1 MRLDEV
7 EMKRQSLF
15 GDSRLS
21 ATWMLLSSTDR
32 WPQRPALL
40 NPGAVEKGGAGA
52 YVEYLCHS
60 AVGLKQNQLS
70 AYSCFLQY
78 PPLFCR
84 YPLCR
89 NHYALIYCSSVASR
103 LLWLSFGFLSSSAD
117 PLIPLFSLHPIFSL
131 SLSLAVWMQSSLCE
145 LLITIFLS
153 SQHPPPL
160 MLQCLLNQAGAW
172 PQTASPVG
180 LLGKSKLGLFKTE
193 RGHWFKT
200 RLYKYLC
207 VWIFGLGID
216 SLG

>member
-131 SLSLAVWMQSSLCE
+131 SLSRCLNAEFSLRA
-145 LLITIFLS
+145 IDYHFSFLS
-153 SQHPPPL
+153 ASSSSHAPVLVESSQSLAIDCIPRGL
-160 MLQCLLNQAGAW
+160 
-172 PQTASPVG
+172 VG
-180 LLGKSKLGLFKTE
+180 EIKVGT
-193 RGHWFKT
+193 
-200 RLYKYLC
+200 
-207 VWIFGLGID
+207 V
-216 SLG
+216 

>member
-103 LLWLSFGFLSSSAD
+103 LLWLSFGFLSSSTD

-131 SLSLAVWMQSSLCE
+131 SLSLSECRVLSASYWLPFFFPLSILLLSCSSACWIKPE
-145 LLITIFLS
+145 LGHRL
-153 SQHPPPL
+153 HPPWACWGN
-160 MLQCLLNQAGAW
+160 QSWDCLKRRGV
-172 PQTASPVG
+172 TG
-180 LLGKSKLGLFKTE
+180 SK
-193 RGHWFKT
+193 RGCT
-200 RLYKYLC
+200 NTC
-207 VWIFGLGID
+207 VFG